1 MEQKGQ
7 QVKAEQKRRQI
18 LLAMTKVVLQVV
30 PLGLEHVVVF
40 IFDLPASTTRLSNRH
55 HVVRCQAMIGD
66 TAIVVELLTRSGIGD
81 GDLEPIDRQGIVP
94 TAQEDVVKVVYQRHF
109 REAPIPA
116 ARFPHGHRVGG
127 LPKRYTLIEG
137 GMGVGFAR
145 KDEMATMLYDQLTE
159 GLVAVEVVAQE
170 GDPMGRYR
178 LGMFLQPAFARCSF
192 TVLLGLPVLRHD
204 VLRGQG
210 KDLGLAGADDH
221 GSNGGMIIEGL
232 AIGELTGETVGA
244 MNGFGGKVGGAIE
257 GHQQLVTKDAKMRQ
271 HAMLFKALKDL
282 NKHRIQ
288 GTWGDGIK
296 QRAD

>member
-1 MEQKGQ
+1 
-7 QVKAEQKRRQI
+7 
-18 LLAMTKVVLQVV
+18 
-30 PLGLEHVVVF
+30 
-40 IFDLPASTTRLSNRH
+40 
-55 HVVRCQAMIGD
+55 
-66 TAIVVELLTRSGIGD
+66 
-81 GDLEPIDRQGIVP
+81 
-94 TAQEDVVKVVYQRHF
+94 
-109 REAPIPA
+109 
-116 ARFPHGHRVGG
+116 
-127 LPKRYTLIEG
+127 
-137 GMGVGFAR
+137 
-145 KDEMATMLYDQLTE
+145 MATMLYDQRTE

-204 VLRGQG
+204 VRRGQG

-232 AIGELTGETVGA
+232 AIAELTGETVGA
-244 MNGFGGKVGGAIE
+244 MHGFGGKVGGAIE

-296 QRAD
+296 QRADLIVTGNRLHTSEGMGVIVPLGVLQPALVFQKRWRLGEKDTKGTQGGLLDGVSGIGTLFAMVRQLRSLSVSDALEGIEV